1 MKSENKDER
10 TLFLQLKRANKNER
24 IIIGQTPPL
33 IWTRN
38 ENEGKRN
45 GIYSKYKKHNNIWME
60 QLLMSKCNE
69 CDNERMQLMS
79 KYQMNMKMRKNTNTF

>member
-33 IWTRN
+33 I
-38 ENEGKRN
+38 
-45 GIYSKYKKHNNIWME
+45 
-60 QLLMSKCNE
+60 
-69 CDNERMQLMS
+69 
-79 KYQMNMKMRKNTNTF
+79 